1 MGKIGYN
8 FSRERGDNVMGVMN
22 RFMSFLGVQEEE
34 EVVEREKISEPD
46 DAEIGPPSFDA
57 RKNQR
62 SNNVV
67 SIHSQ
72 KNVKVILYEPRSYDE
87 AQEIADHLRSH
98 RAVVVNLQRVRN
110 DQAMRIIDFLSGTIY
125 ALSGSIS
132 KIGGNIFLC
141 TPDTVEIQGSITEIL
156 AEDSDYNKMG

>member
-1 MGKIGYN
+1 
-8 FSRERGDNVMGVMN
+8 MGVMN
-22 RFMSFLGVQEEE
+22 RFMNFMGLQEEE
-34 EVVEREKISEPD
+34 EVTEREPLAVDEEEYAPTSPEP
-46 DAEIGPPSFDA
+46 

-62 SNNVV
+62 SNVV

-72 KNVKVILYEPRSYDE
+72 KNVKVVLVEPRSYDE

-98 RAVVVNLQRVRN
+98 RTVVMNLQRVRN
-110 DQAMRIIDFLSGTIY
+110 DQAFRIIDFVSGTVY

-141 TPDTVEIQGSITEIL
+141 TPDTVEIQGNISEIL
-156 AEDSDYNKMG
+156 AEELEYNRMR

>member
-1 MGKIGYN
+1 M
-8 FSRERGDNVMGVMN
+8 
-22 RFMSFLGVQEEE
+22 
-34 EVVEREKISEPD
+34 
-46 DAEIGPPSFDA
+46 
-57 RKNQR
+57 
-62 SNNVV
+62 V

-98 RAVVVNLQRVRN
+98 RTVVVNLQRVRN

-156 AEDSDYNKMG
+156 TEDLDYNRMR

>member
-1 MGKIGYN
+1 MDTPRN
-8 FSRERGDNVMGVMN
+8 SLSWERGRVVMGVKDKFMN
-22 RFMSFLGVQEEE
+22 FFGLQEEE
-34 EVVEREKISEPD
+34 EVVEREKFSAQEEAD
-46 DAEIGPPSFDA
+46 FEIPNFES
-57 RKNQR
+57 RKSSR

-72 KNVKVILYEPRSYDE
+72 KNVKVILNEPRSYDE

-98 RAVVVNLQRVRN
+98 RTVVVNLQRVRN

-141 TPDTVEIQGSITEIL
+141 TPDTVEIQGAITEIL
-156 AEDSDYNKMG
+156 TEDLDYNRMR

>member
-34 EVVEREKISEPD
+34 EVVEREKINEPD
-46 DAEIGPPSFDA
+46 DTETSPPSFDA

-156 AEDSDYNKMG
+156 AEDMDYNKMG

>member
-1 MGKIGYN
+1 
-8 FSRERGDNVMGVMN
+8 MGVVN
-22 RFMSFLGVQEEE
+22 RFMNFLGLQEEE
-34 EVVEREKISEPD
+34 EIVERERFTSQEEQDLEVPNF
-46 DAEIGPPSFDA
+46 ES
-57 RKNQR
+57 RKNNR

-98 RAVVVNLQRVRN
+98 RTVVVNLQRVRN

-125 ALSGSIS
+125 ALNGSIS

-156 AEDSDYNKMG
+156 TEDIDYNKMR